1 MAGEHRFCAQ
11 CGAALTRPGSAAD
24 RTQVCAA
31 CGAVVY
37 GNPLPVAAS
46 VVLNEA
52 REVLLVKRRRAP
64 HKGEWCLPTG
74 FAELDETI
82 EAAALRELAEET
94 GVKGRV
100 VRLLT
105 AGSAASE
112 YYGDLLF
119 VCFEVERT
127 GGEEQA
133 GDDGVELD
141 WFALDR
147 VPRLAFTP
155 HEEAVSRCFREHRDE
170 WAVQDSFARL
180 ETGGEAL
187 ISDTLVSL
195 VEEHAEEITR
205 RWLEV
210 VRSNPSTP
218 SYATLPPGVVQE
230 RAIAALSSFCSWLS
244 GEERGEVVADFYRT
258 LGRQRREQGFALHEV
273 ISSLTLLRR
282 EIWTFI
288 GGREALVDLME
299 VYRAMELSRR
309 VVLFF
314 DRALYHTARGFA
326 EDQKRV
332 RRPS

>member
-1 MAGEHRFCAQ
+1 MAGEHRYCAQ
-11 CGAALTRPGSAAD
+11 CGAALERRAAD
-24 RTQVCAA
+24 EAPTQVCGA

-74 FAELDETI
+74 FAELEETI

-94 GVKGRV
+94 GVRGRV
-100 VRLLT
+100 VRLLST
-105 AGSAASE
+105 GSASSE

-127 GGEEQA
+127 GGVEQA
-133 GDDGVELD
+133 GDDAEETD
-141 WFALDR
+141 WFPLDR
-147 VPRLAFTP
+147 VPRLAFAP
-155 HEEAVSRCFREHRDE
+155 HEQAVTRCAEEYRDE

-180 ETGGEAL
+180 EGGGEAL

-195 VEEHAEEITR
+195 VEEHAEEISG

-210 VRSNPSTP
+210 VRASSSTP
-218 SYATLPPGVVQE
+218 TYATLPPGVMQE

-244 GEERGEVVADFYRT
+244 GDEDGEVVADFYRT

-273 ISSLTLLRR
+273 LSSLTLLRR

-288 GGREALVDLME
+288 GRREALVDLME

-326 EDQKRV
+326 ED
-332 RRPS
+332 